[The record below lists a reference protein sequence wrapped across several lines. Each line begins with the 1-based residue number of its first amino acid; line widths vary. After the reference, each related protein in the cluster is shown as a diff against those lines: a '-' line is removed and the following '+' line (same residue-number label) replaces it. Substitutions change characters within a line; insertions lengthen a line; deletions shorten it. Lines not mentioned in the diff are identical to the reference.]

1 VKPCGDGKL
10 YYRNQNK
17 LYYACQDIKE
27 IEQAVKSARKDGNTD
42 VQENLDSIQAKKATV
57 VFEDIDGD
65 IVTSEDGTIWCVS
78 EDGRLFSSAA
88 GELDS
93 DVTGCIELIGTS
105 GCAYV
110 KDENLIVLNENAG
123 KSKVLV
129 ENVKT
134 DKGSDFAVFS
144 SKKYL
149 YYVDSSSVLWKIA
162 KNGKERESLGFASLV
177 GFYDN

>member
-1 VKPCGDGKL
+1 M
-10 YYRNQNK
+10 
-17 LYYACQDIKE
+17 
-27 IEQAVKSARKDGNTD
+27 
-42 VQENLDSIQAKKATV
+42 
-57 VFEDIDGD
+57 
-65 IVTSEDGTIWCVS
+65 S

-144 SKKYL
+144 SKNTCIMSTLAVYCGKL
-149 YYVDSSSVLWKIA
+149 PKMEKKEKAWDLQVWSDFTTIKI
-162 KNGKERESLGFASLV
+162 GLL
-177 GFYDN
+177 